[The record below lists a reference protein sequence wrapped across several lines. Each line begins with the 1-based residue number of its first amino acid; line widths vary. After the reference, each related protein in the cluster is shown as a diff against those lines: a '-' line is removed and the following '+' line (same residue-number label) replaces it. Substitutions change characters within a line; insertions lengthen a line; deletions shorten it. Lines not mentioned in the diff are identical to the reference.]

1 MIDSENV
8 YKGRIHESMTLN
20 FQGNAVKKNDEHQQ
34 LPLLQAETTWFHI
47 FRHMIESG
55 DLARMGASAF
65 SVYATVKAYTNW
77 ATGLSFPK
85 IELISEK
92 TGLSSRQ
99 VIRSLQTLADME
111 YLTIEKVGRQNKYT
125 LREKIVISDVEGRP
139 AAAAMWDYLPSTVEA
154 ARAEL
159 KNFLMSGDAKSAKII
174 NIENL
179 TINVN
184 IQNIA
189 QGDGIQNIVDWAKI
203 PDSDPV
209 KRAYL
214 ASKTKTL

>member
-1 MIDSENV
+1 
-8 YKGRIHESMTLN
+8 
-20 FQGNAVKKNDEHQQ
+20 
-34 LPLLQAETTWFHI
+34 
-47 FRHMIESG
+47 
-55 DLARMGASAF
+55 
-65 SVYATVKAYTNW
+65 
-77 ATGLSFPK
+77 
-85 IELISEK
+85 
-92 TGLSSRQ
+92 
-99 VIRSLQTLADME
+99 ME

-139 AAAAMWDYLPSTVEA
+139 TAAAMWDYLPSTVEA

-159 KNFLMSGDAKSAKII
+159 KNFLMSGDVKCAKII

-203 PDSDPV
+203 PDSDPI

-214 ASKTKTL
+214 ASKTKTP